1 MAIKSSTLWMWNS
14 LCNQSPVDGQFDY
27 FNFLLLPKGA
37 LSVRQLKGELEYI
50 LQLSG
55 ENEADF

>member
-1 MAIKSSTLWMWNS
+1 MWNS
-14 LCNQSPVDGQFDY
+14 LYNQSPVDGQFDY
-27 FNFLLLPKGA
+27 FNFLLWPKGA
-37 LSVRQLKGELEYI
+37 LNVRQVKGELENI